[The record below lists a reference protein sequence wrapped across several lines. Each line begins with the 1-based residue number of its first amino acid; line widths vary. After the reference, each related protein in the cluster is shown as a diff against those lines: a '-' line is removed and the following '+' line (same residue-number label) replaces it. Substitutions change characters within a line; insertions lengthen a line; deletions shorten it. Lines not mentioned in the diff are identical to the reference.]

1 MRLSAGSAAILAF
14 GAASPGPQFS
24 NMLTTFAL
32 SGLVGVQVTHTALVT
47 LRKLSEFVCFMT
59 LSFSSQHLMFS
70 LGSIVL
76 LHTYIRCSSSD
87 RLAVYAAVAVLTQC
101 QPAVALWCRL

>member
-32 SGLVGVQVTHTALVT
+32 SGLVGVQVST
-47 LRKLSEFVCFMT
+47 
-59 LSFSSQHLMFS
+59 
-70 LGSIVL
+70 VL
-76 LHTYIRCSSSD
+76 QLQCVITYCYSC
-87 RLAVYAAVAVLTQC
+87 V
-101 QPAVALWCRL
+101 

>member
-32 SGLVGVQVTHTALVT
+32 SGLVGVQVSTQRTVY
-47 LRKLSEFVCFMT
+47 M
-59 LSFSSQHLMFS
+59 
-70 LGSIVL
+70 
-76 LHTYIRCSSSD
+76 LHDAIK
-87 RLAVYAAVAVLTQC
+87 
-101 QPAVALWCRL
+101 